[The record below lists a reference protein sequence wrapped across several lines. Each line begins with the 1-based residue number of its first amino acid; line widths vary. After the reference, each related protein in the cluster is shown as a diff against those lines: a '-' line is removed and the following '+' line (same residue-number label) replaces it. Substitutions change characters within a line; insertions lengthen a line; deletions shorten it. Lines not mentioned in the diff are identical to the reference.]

1 VRKFFRDRLNQAW
14 AASAVVLVA
23 VLVFV
28 PNSGAGTFVLIAAAV
43 VVIGLSGAAR
53 VRDARRDRTRR

>member
-1 VRKFFRDRLNQAW
+1 VRSFFRDRLNVAW
-14 AASAVVLVA
+14 VASAVVLLA

-28 PNSGAGTFVLIAAAV
+28 PNSGAGTFVLIAVAV

-53 VRDARRDRTRR
+53 LRDARRDRKRR